1 MQADLAWCGMRPKRS
16 VVSISAAAGV
26 PILIAA
32 VIAYPLTLLVLI
44 SIVLIYAMHIPSKYP
59 QEERNDREPKLNDSG
74 KAIGIRRRGEH
85 SFLTIENENP
95 RLE

>member
-1 MQADLAWCGMRPKRS
+1 MRLKI
-16 VVSISAAAGV
+16 SISAAACV
-26 PILIAA
+26 PILLVA

-59 QEERNDREPKLNDSG
+59 QEDRNDREPKLNDSG
-74 KAIGIRRRGEH
+74 KAIGVRRRGEQEH

-95 RLE
+95 